1 MKSSDVHIGH
11 TYSAKVSGAIVPVRI
26 TGTSTHGG
34 WVAQNTKTGR
44 AVRIKSP
51 QRLRAEVPGAT
62 GPPSGRAAPPSALSQ
77 FRELKSRDPEVILFF
92 AADTAFRPNYH
103 VFNDDIQS
111 LDAIS
116 PAFRSWDCGRVTGDS
131 GASVATVRHE
141 RLEHVLARVVAA
153 GRRAA
158 VCERVKADAAGRA
171 RPPKGAAVERVVTSG
186 D

>member
-116 PAFRSWDCGRVTGDS
+116 PLLPS
-131 GASVATVRHE
+131 ATKGLSMSLRGWL
-141 RLEHVLARVVAA
+141 RLGGEQRCANGSRPMRLAAP
-153 GRRAA
+153 GHP
-158 VCERVKADAAGRA
+158 RA
-171 RPPKGAAVERVVTSG
+171 RRSSG
-186 D
+186 S